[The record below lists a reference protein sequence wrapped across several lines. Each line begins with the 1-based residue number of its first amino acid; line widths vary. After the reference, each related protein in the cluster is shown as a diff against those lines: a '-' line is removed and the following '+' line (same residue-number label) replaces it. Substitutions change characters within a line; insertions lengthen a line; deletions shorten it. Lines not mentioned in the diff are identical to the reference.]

1 VRRSRVDAKLSE
13 FGVAKLLATAEK
25 EWEIVAQPYEAIS
38 TLPASRLLRRHL
50 DYHEGAFNHGPR
62 TGGPR
67 KGRFSQRREAGGTA
81 VHRALLKPPFFGHHR
96 VPSGMLHFPGDR
108 LAIEVSEL
116 NADCRDHRQITV
128 SEEEEIACV
137 VEDCGDV

>member
-1 VRRSRVDAKLSE
+1 
-13 FGVAKLLATAEK
+13 
-25 EWEIVAQPYEAIS
+25 
-38 TLPASRLLRRHL
+38 
-50 DYHEGAFNHGPR
+50 
-62 TGGPR
+62 
-67 KGRFSQRREAGGTA
+67 
-81 VHRALLKPPFFGHHR
+81 
-96 VPSGMLHFPGDR
+96 MLHLPGDG